1 MNEAGLTSAAFG
13 AFPEPLAVVAAD
25 ATLTVQEAN
34 GSWLY
39 AFADGA
45 AVLAAPAVADAL
57 SKVFSGSCTR
67 VETRFVGTDG
77 EHVLVIV
84 PMVGVVGAER
94 PMALVHARPARR
106 SVLPPP
112 LANDADLLHRI
123 LDCLPV
129 SVTLADGVGNKLFA
143 NVAATTHFDST
154 DRGMGTGVLDALVDA
169 VDVGFARE
177 VAARV
182 LATEA
187 EEIITSDVQT
197 SHGVRSIFYHV
208 IPVDGSV
215 GDEKLLVYVGRD
227 VSEQLRAE
235 RDVREQQDF
244 MRQVIDSDPNLIFV
258 KDARGNFMLVNRA
271 AAEVFGKTPEE
282 VVGQHDTDMHGE
294 AGYLQQYLEDDK
306 LVFATLDER
315 TVEERV
321 RWYTGEERWYQ
332 TTKRPL
338 VLPNGDV
345 QVLGF
350 GVDITTRRET
360 LRRLEEAAAEVERR
374 AAEAFR
380 QAEAKAALVEELDQ
394 KLGIIEAQH
403 QEILALSAPLLDVGD
418 RVLAVPI
425 VGALSAKRTIE
436 IMTRLLNA
444 IVERQVE
451 RVVVDLT
458 GLETIEMDTA
468 DQLMGIIR
476 AIRLLGSE
484 AVITGIRP
492 AVAQTIVELGIDLSA
507 FNAMRTLRAAL
518 LDVTGAGGAAWT
530 PRLRRK
536 KGSSR

>member
-1 MNEAGLTSAAFG
+1 MNEAGLSSAAF
-13 AFPEPLAVVAAD
+13 ATFPEPIAVVSAD
-25 ATLTVQEAN
+25 EAVAVREAN
-34 GSWLY
+34 ASWVS
-39 AFADGA
+39 AFGDGA
-45 AVLAAPAVADAL
+45 ALLAAPAVADAL
-57 SKVFSGSCTR
+57 SKVLSGGSTR
-67 VETRFVGTDG
+67 IETRFVQTDN
-77 EHVLVIV
+77 EFALVIV
-84 PMVGVVGAER
+84 SMAGNER
-94 PMALVHARPARR
+94 PTALVHARPARR
-106 SVLPPP
+106 SVPPP
-112 LANDADLLHRI
+112 RANDADILHRI
-123 LDCLPV
+123 LNSLPV
-129 SVTLADGVGNKLFA
+129 SVTLADASGKKLFA
-143 NVAATTHFDST
+143 NVAAVTHFDSSDT
-154 DRGMGTGVLDALVDA
+154 DAETSSIDALVDA
-169 VDVGFARE
+169 ADVGFARE

-187 EEIITSDVQT
+187 EEIITSDVRT
-197 SHGVRSIFYHV
+197 RHGIRSMFYHV
-208 IPVDGSV
+208 IPIDGSV
-215 GDEKLLVYVGRD
+215 VNEKLLVYVGRD

-244 MRQVIDSDPNLIFV
+244 IRQVIDSDPNLITV
-258 KDARGNFMLVNRA
+258 KDTRGNFVLVNRA
-271 AAEVFGKTPEE
+271 AADVFGKSPED
-282 VVGQHDTDMHGE
+282 VVGQHGSELQGQMGFE
-294 AGYLQQYLEDDK
+294 QQYFDDDK
-306 LVFATLDER
+306 LVFSTLDER

-345 QVLGF
+345 QLLGF
-350 GVDITTRRET
+350 SVDITTRRQT
-360 LRRLEEAAAEVERR
+360 LQRLEEAAAEVERR

-394 KLGIIEAQH
+394 KLGIIENQH
-403 QEILALSAPLLDVGD
+403 QEILALSAPLLDVGE

-425 VGALSAKRTIE
+425 VGALTANRTIE

-518 LDVTGAGGAAWT
+518 LDATGAGGAAWT
-530 PRLRRK
+530 PRVRRA
-536 KGSSR
+536 KGSRDTR

>member
-1 MNEAGLTSAAFG
+1 MNEAGLTSAAFA
-13 AFPEPLAVVAAD
+13 AFPEPLAVVAVD
-25 ATLTVQEAN
+25 AALTVREAN
-34 GSWLY
+34 ASWMS

-45 AVLAAPAVADAL
+45 AVLAAPAIVDAV
-57 SKVFSGSCTR
+57 SKVLSGASMR

-77 EHVLVIV
+77 EYTFVIV
-84 PMVGVVGAER
+84 PMVGFER
-94 PMALVHARPARR
+94 SAALLHARVARR
-106 SVLPPP
+106 SVPPMM
-112 LANDADLLHRI
+112 ANDADLLHRI
-123 LDCLPV
+123 LDSLPV
-129 SVTLADGVGNKLFA
+129 SVTLADVTGKKLFA
-143 NVAATTHFDST
+143 NLAAVTHFEST
-154 DRGMGTGVLDALVDA
+154 DRDTGTGIIDALVDA
-169 VDVGFARE
+169 ADVGFARE

-197 SHGVRSIFYHV
+197 SHGVRSMFYHV
-208 IPVDGSV
+208 IPIDGSV
-215 GDEKLLVYVGRD
+215 VNEKLLVYVGRD

-258 KDARGNFMLVNRA
+258 KDPRGNFILVNRA
-271 AAEVFGKTPEE
+271 AAEVFGRTPEE

-294 AGYLQQYLEDDK
+294 SGYVEQYLEDDK
-306 LVFATLDER
+306 HVFDTLDER

-350 GVDITTRRET
+350 SVDITARRET
-360 LRRLEEAAAEVERR
+360 LQRLEEAAAEVERR

-394 KLGIIEAQH
+394 KLGIIENQH
-403 QEILALSAPLLDVGD
+403 QEILALSAPLLDVGE

-425 VGALSAKRTIE
+425 VGALTATRTIE

-518 LDVTGAGGAAWT
+518 LDATGAGGAAWT
-530 PRLRRK
+530 PRVRR

>member
-1 MNEAGLTSAAFG
+1 MIEGGLTAAAF
-13 AFPEPLAVVAAD
+13 AVFPEPMAVVVAD
-25 ATLTVQEAN
+25 AAPMVRESNA
-34 GSWLY
+34 SWTT

-45 AVLAAPAVADAL
+45 SILAAPAVADAL
-57 SKVFSGSCTR
+57 SKVLSGAQPRAEAT
-67 VETRFVGTDG
+67 FVGADAD
-77 EHVLVIV
+77 HAIVIV
-84 PMVGVVGAER
+84 AMPGTER
-94 PMALVHARPARR
+94 PSALVHARVVPRRAASDIHENPA
-106 SVLPPP
+106 
-112 LANDADLLHRI
+112 LLQRM

-129 SVTLADGVGNKLFA
+129 SVTLADGAGTKLFA
-143 NVAATTHFDST
+143 NVAATTHFGST
-154 DRGMGTGVLDALVDA
+154 DGDTQSGIFDELVDA
-169 VDVGFARE
+169 ADVPFARE
-177 VAARV
+177 VASRV
-182 LATEA
+182 LATGA

-197 SHGVRSIFYHV
+197 PHGVRSMFYHV
-208 IPVDGSV
+208 IAVDGS
-215 GDEKLLVYVGRD
+215 DAKEKLLLFVGRD
-227 VSEQLRAE
+227 VSEQFRAE

-244 MRQVIDSDPNLIFV
+244 IRQIIDSDPNLIFV
-258 KDARGNFMLVNRA
+258 KDARGNCLLVNQAGA
-271 AAEVFGKTPEE
+271 AVFGKTPDEI
-282 VVGQHDTDMHGE
+282 VGQHEVDLHHDFE
-294 AGYLQQYLEDDK
+294 YAKQFLEVDQR
-306 LVFATLDER
+306 VIATLDEY
-315 TVEERV
+315 TSEECI

-338 VLPNGDV
+338 VLPNGEV
-345 QVLGF
+345 NVLGF
-350 GVDITTRRET
+350 SVDITARRET
-360 LRRLEEAAAEVERR
+360 LQRLEEAAAEVERR

-403 QEILALSAPLLDVGD
+403 QEILALSAPLLDVGE

-425 VGALSAKRTIE
+425 VGALTATRTIE

-507 FNAMRTLRAAL
+507 FNTKRTLRAAL
-518 LDVTGAGGAAWT
+518 LGATGAGGAAWT
-530 PRLRRK
+530 PRIRRK
-536 KGSSR
+536 ANSSRR

>member
-1 MNEAGLTSAAFG
+1 MNEAGLSSAAFA
-13 AFPEPLAVVAAD
+13 AFPDPVAAVVIEGGKP
-25 ATLTVQEAN
+25 VVREAN
-34 GSWLY
+34 ASWISALGDNS
-39 AFADGA
+39 AFLASAGVTEALAKILSGETNRFETKVGGA
-45 AVLAAPAVADAL
+45 AVDHAV
-57 SKVFSGSCTR
+57 V
-67 VETRFVGTDG
+67 VVPINHGT
-77 EHVLVIV
+77 
-84 PMVGVVGAER
+84 ER
-94 PMALVHARPARR
+94 LALVHARP
-106 SVLPPP
+106 LPRAVPGA
-112 LANDADLLHRI
+112 LDDDASLLHRI

-129 SVTLADGVGNKLFA
+129 SVTVADGAGQKLFA
-143 NVAATTHFDST
+143 NVAATTHLGSADVDT
-154 DRGMGTGVLDALVDA
+154 GTGILDALVDA

-177 VAARV
+177 VATRV
-182 LATEA
+182 LATGA

-197 SHGVRSIFYHV
+197 THGVRSMFYHV
-208 IPVDGSV
+208 IPVDSLRPQ
-215 GDEKLLVYVGRD
+215 EKLLVYVGRD

-244 MRQVIDSDPNLIFV
+244 IRQVIDSDPNLISV
-258 KDARGNFMLVNRA
+258 KDNRGTFVLANRA
-271 AAEVFGKTPEE
+271 AAEVYGRTPEE
-282 VVGQHDTDMHGE
+282 VVGQHDVDLYGDSAYAE
-294 AGYLQQYLEDDK
+294 NYIAEDK
-306 LVFATLDER
+306 QVLATLDER

-321 RWYTGEERWYQ
+321 RRYTGEERWYQ

-350 GVDITTRRET
+350 SVDITARRET
-360 LRRLEEAAAEVERR
+360 LQRLEEAAAEVERR

-394 KLGIIEAQH
+394 KLGIIESQH
-403 QEILALSAPLLDVGD
+403 QEILALSAPLLDVGE

-425 VGALSAKRTIE
+425 VGALTATRTIE

-468 DQLMGIIR
+468 EQLMGIIR

-492 AVAQTIVELGIDLSA
+492 AVAQIIVELGIDLSA
-507 FNAMRTLRAAL
+507 FNTKRTLRAAL
-518 LDVTGAGGAAWT
+518 LDATGVGGAAWT
-530 PRLRRK
+530 PRVRRK
-536 KGSSR
+536 GSAR

>member
-1 MNEAGLTSAAFG
+1 
-13 AFPEPLAVVAAD
+13 VAPILEND
-25 ATLTVQEAN
+25 
-34 GSWLY
+34 
-39 AFADGA
+39 
-45 AVLAAPAVADAL
+45 
-57 SKVFSGSCTR
+57 
-67 VETRFVGTDG
+67 VE
-77 EHVLVIV
+77 
-84 PMVGVVGAER
+84 
-94 PMALVHARPARR
+94 
-106 SVLPPP
+106 
-112 LANDADLLHRI
+112 LLHSI

-129 SVTLADGVGNKLFA
+129 SVTLSDGHGNKLFA
-143 NVAATTHFDST
+143 NVAATTHFGST
-154 DRGMGTGVLDALVDA
+154 DADTGTGIIDALVDA
-169 VDVGFARE
+169 ADVGFARE

-197 SHGVRSIFYHV
+197 AHGVRSMFYHV
-208 IPVDGSV
+208 IPIDDS
-215 GDEKLLVYVGRD
+215 ETKAKYLVYVGRD

-244 MRQVIDSDPNLIFV
+244 IRQVIDSDPTLIFV
-258 KDARGNFMLVNRA
+258 KDSRGNFVLVNRA
-271 AAEVFGKTPEE
+271 AAEVFGKSPEE
-282 VVGQHDTDMHGE
+282 VVGQHDTDLHGQS
-294 AGYLQQYLEDDK
+294 GYVEQYLEDDRY
-306 LVFATLDER
+306 VFATLDER

-350 GVDITTRRET
+350 SVDITARRET
-360 LRRLEEAAAEVERR
+360 LQRLEEAAAEVERR

-394 KLGIIEAQH
+394 KLGIIENQH

-425 VGALSAKRTIE
+425 VGALTATRTIE

-507 FNAMRTLRAAL
+507 FNTKRTLRSAL
-518 LDVTGAGGAAWT
+518 LDATGVGGAAWT
-530 PRLRRK
+530 PRVRHKAR
-536 KGSSR
+536 SSR

>member
-1 MNEAGLTSAAFG
+1 MNEAGLSSAAFA
-13 AFPEPLAVVAAD
+13 AFPEPVAVVVAD
-25 ATLTVQEAN
+25 GSPKLREAN
-34 GSWLY
+34 ASWT
-39 AFADGA
+39 ATFADGA
-45 AVLAAPAVADAL
+45 AVLASPEVADAL
-57 SKVFSGSCTR
+57 AKIFGGQTNQI
-67 VETRFVGTDG
+67 EAKFVGAEAD
-77 EHVLVIV
+77 HALVIV
-84 PMVGVVGAER
+84 RMRGGDQ
-94 PMALVHARPARR
+94 PMALVHARRVPR
-106 SVLPPP
+106 VPETKFDE
-112 LANDADLLHRI
+112 DAALLHRI

-129 SVTLADGVGNKLFA
+129 SVTVADGAGKKLFS
-143 NVAATTHFDST
+143 NMVATTHFGSADADT
-154 DRGMGTGVLDALVDA
+154 GMGILDALVDA
-169 VDVGFARE
+169 ADVGFAQE
-177 VAARV
+177 VATRV
-182 LATEA
+182 LATGA

-197 SHGVRSIFYHV
+197 THGIRSMFYHV
-208 IPVDGSV
+208 IPVDGPQAK
-215 GDEKLLVYVGRD
+215 EKLLVYVGRD

-244 MRQVIDSDPNLIFV
+244 IRQVIDSDPNLIFV
-258 KDARGNFMLVNRA
+258 KDARGNFILVNRA
-271 AAEVFGKTPEE
+271 AAAIFGKTPEE
-282 VVGQHDTDMHGE
+282 VVGQHDAELNNDKAFTD
-294 AGYLQQYLEDDK
+294 GYFAEDRHV
-306 LVFATLDER
+306 LATLDER

-321 RWYTGEERWYQ
+321 RWFTGEERWYQ

-350 GVDITTRRET
+350 SVDITARRET
-360 LRRLEEAAAEVERR
+360 LQRLEEAAAEVERR

-380 QAEAKAALVEELDQ
+380 QAEAKAALVEDLDQ

-403 QEILALSAPLLDVGD
+403 QEILALSAPLLDVGE

-425 VGALSAKRTIE
+425 VGALTAMRTIE

-468 DQLMGIIR
+468 EQLMGIIR

-507 FNAMRTLRAAL
+507 FNTKRTLRSAL
-518 LDVTGAGGAAWT
+518 LDATGVGGAAWT
-530 PRLRRK
+530 PRVK
-536 KGSSR
+536 NKGSSR

>member
-1 MNEAGLTSAAFG
+1 MNEAGLSSAAFA
-13 AFPEPLAVVAAD
+13 AFPEPIAVVAVD
-25 ATLTVQEAN
+25 GATAVREAN
-34 GSWLY
+34 AAWLS

-45 AVLAAPAVADAL
+45 TVLADSAVAEAL
-57 SKVFSGSCTR
+57 SKVLSCQSTR
-67 VETRFVGTDG
+67 AEARFVGKDSD
-77 EHVLVIV
+77 HAIVVV
-84 PMVGVVGAER
+84 PMTGADSST
-94 PMALVHARPARR
+94 ALVHAR
-106 SVLPPP
+106 SVPRAAPRE

-129 SVTLADGVGNKLFA
+129 SVTLADGAGNKLFA
-143 NVAATTHFDST
+143 NVAAMTHFEST
-154 DRGMGTGVLDALVDA
+154 DGDSGSGIIDSLVDMA
-169 VDVGFARE
+169 DVGFARE
-177 VAARV
+177 VATRV
-182 LATEA
+182 LATGA

-197 SHGVRSIFYHV
+197 SHGVRSMFYHV

-215 GDEKLLVYVGRD
+215 LKEKLLVYVGRD

-258 KDARGNFMLVNRA
+258 KDARGNFVLVNRA
-271 AAEVFGKTPEE
+271 TAEVFGKTPEE
-282 VVGQHDTDMHGE
+282 VVGQHDTEMHGVS
-294 AGYLQQYLEDDK
+294 GYVEQYLEDDK
-306 LVFATLDER
+306 LVFETLDER
-315 TVEERV
+315 TFEERV

-338 VLPNGDV
+338 VSPNGDV
-345 QVLGF
+345 QMLGF
-350 GVDITTRRET
+350 SVDITTRRET
-360 LRRLEEAAAEVERR
+360 LQRLEEAAQEVERR

-394 KLGIIEAQH
+394 KLGIIETQH
-403 QEILALSAPLLDVGD
+403 QEILELSAPLLDVGE

-425 VGALSAKRTIE
+425 VGALTANRTIE

-507 FNAMRTLRAAL
+507 FNTKRTLRAAL
-518 LDVTGAGGAAWT
+518 LDATGTGGAAWT
-530 PRLRRK
+530 PRVRR

>member
-1 MNEAGLTSAAFG
+1 MNEAGLSSAAFA
-13 AFPEPLAVVAAD
+13 AFPEPVAVVVAD
-25 ATLTVQEAN
+25 GSPKLREAN
-34 GSWLY
+34 ASWT
-39 AFADGA
+39 ATFADGA
-45 AVLAAPAVADAL
+45 AVLASPEVADAL
-57 SKVFSGSCTR
+57 AKIFGGQTDR
-67 VETRFVGTDG
+67 IETKFVRADAD
-77 EHVLVIV
+77 HALVIV
-84 PMVGVVGAER
+84 RVAGGDQPA
-94 PMALVHARPARR
+94 ALVHARRVPR
-106 SVLPPP
+106 VPETKFDE
-112 LANDADLLHRI
+112 DAALLHRI

-129 SVTLADGVGNKLFA
+129 SVTVADRAGKKLFS
-143 NVAATTHFDST
+143 NMVATTHFGSADADT
-154 DRGMGTGVLDALVDA
+154 GMGILDALVDA
-169 VDVGFARE
+169 ADVGFAQE
-177 VAARV
+177 VATRV
-182 LATEA
+182 LATGA

-197 SHGVRSIFYHV
+197 THGIRSMFYHV
-208 IPVDGSV
+208 IPVDGPQAK
-215 GDEKLLVYVGRD
+215 EKLLVYVGRD

-244 MRQVIDSDPNLIFV
+244 IRQVIDSDPNLIFV
-258 KDARGNFMLVNRA
+258 KDARGNFILVNRA
-271 AAEVFGKTPEE
+271 AAAIFGKTPEE
-282 VVGQHDTDMHGE
+282 VVGQHDAELNSDKAFTD
-294 AGYLQQYLEDDK
+294 GYFAEDRHV
-306 LVFATLDER
+306 LATLDEH

-321 RWYTGEERWYQ
+321 RWFTGEERWYQ

-350 GVDITTRRET
+350 SVDITARRET
-360 LRRLEEAAAEVERR
+360 LQRLEEAAAEVERR

-380 QAEAKAALVEELDQ
+380 QAEAKAALVEDLDQ

-403 QEILALSAPLLDVGD
+403 QEILALSAPLLDVGE

-425 VGALSAKRTIE
+425 VGALTAMRTIE

-468 DQLMGIIR
+468 EQLMGIIR

-507 FNAMRTLRAAL
+507 FNTKRTLRSAL
-518 LDVTGAGGAAWT
+518 LDATGVGGAAWT
-530 PRLRRK
+530 PRVK
-536 KGSSR
+536 NKGSSR